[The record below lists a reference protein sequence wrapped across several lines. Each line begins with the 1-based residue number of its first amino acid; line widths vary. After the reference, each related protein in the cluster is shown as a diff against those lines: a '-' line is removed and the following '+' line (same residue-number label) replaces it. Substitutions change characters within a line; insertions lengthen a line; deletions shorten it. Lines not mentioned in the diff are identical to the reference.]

1 MRSPPGSGPRS
12 GTEMEEEVE
21 LRAAPGFVEPSVRV
35 ELPGLRLDWRSVE
48 GGRRKSPREISRR
61 LKDLSNRYR
70 GASVVALRAQPIP
83 HAYRA
88 FFHQIGLDPDVTRIP
103 IEQAAVGRLMQGQ
116 FRSTNLVG
124 DALLIGLI
132 ETGVPIWALDA
143 DLVDAGGLGIR
154 ASVAGDRRGSTEFGH
169 HLAPGRLVV
178 ADSQECTRSCSAT
191 SLRATAWGRARRES
205 CCSRSGWR
213 GSLRS
218 TSRRHCGSAPRF
230 SERDE
235 PRQSAVTG

>member
-1 MRSPPGSGPRS
+1 
-12 GTEMEEEVE
+12 MEEEVE

-116 FRSTNLVG
+116 FRSTNLVD

-154 ASVAGDRRGSTEFGH
+154 ASVAGDRLGSTEFGTTWRR
-169 HLAPGRLVV
+169 AGSSSPTP
-178 ADSQECTRSCSAT
+178 SECTRSCSAT

-235 PRQSAVTG
+235 PRQSAATG

>member
-1 MRSPPGSGPRS
+1 
-12 GTEMEEEVE
+12 MEEEVE

-116 FRSTNLVG
+116 FRSTNLVD

-154 ASVAGDRRGSTEFGH
+154 ASVAGDRLGFTEFGH

-178 ADSQECTRSCSAT
+178 ADSQRVHA
-191 SLRATAWGRARRES
+191 LLFGDVAPGHGVGPRTARIV
-205 CCSRSGWR
+205 
-213 GSLRS
+213 L
-218 TSRRHCGSAPRF
+218 F
-230 SERDE
+230 
-235 PRQSAVTG
+235 AVGVEGVPAIHLEEALWICAEVLGTG